1 MNKAIK
7 RSKNRKFISAEARY
21 WNRLYKKLKK
31 RSSKKF
37 HNLERGG
44 KIVWEPC
51 EEIFGGRT
59 MIAAYRKSDK
69 YRCKPLMYQI
79 NSIEDLGTIAG

>member
-21 WNRLYKKLKK
+21 WNRIYKTLDK
-31 RSSKKF
+31 RSGKEF

-51 EEIFGGRT
+51 EEIFGGLT

-69 YRCKPLMYQI
+69 YRCKPLMYQVT
-79 NSIEDLGTIAG
+79 NIEDLGTIAG